1 MEDCLFCKIIA
12 GKMET
17 EFIYQDE
24 ELVVFKDISPQA
36 PVHLLIV
43 PKKHIANLNQLNKRD
58 NNLIGQIYQVAK
70 KMAAKYDINQSGY
83 RVVSNCGQDGGQTVN
98 HIHFHLLGGRELQ
111 WPPG

>member
-58 NNLIGQIYQVAK
+58 NNLVGQIYQVAQ
-70 KMAAKYDINQSGY
+70 KMAAKYDIDQSGY

>member
-1 MEDCLFCKIIA
+1 
-12 GKMET
+12 MET

-58 NNLIGQIYQVAK
+58 NNLVGQIYQVAQ
-70 KMAAKYDINQSGY
+70 KMAAKYDIDQSGY

>member
-1 MEDCLFCKIIA
+1 
-12 GKMET
+12 MET

>member
-1 MEDCLFCKIIA
+1 MGDCLFCKIAA

-17 EFIYQDE
+17 EFIYQDQK
-24 ELVVFKDISPQA
+24 LIVFKDISPQA

-43 PKKHIANLNQLNKRD
+43 PKKHISDLNQLKKAD
-58 NNLIGQIYQVAK
+58 NNLIGHIYQVAK
-70 KMAAKYDINQSGY
+70 KMAVKCDIDKSGY